1 MPSPSSE
8 KIISPYRVFCNTC
21 RDTDLKVSTL
31 IIHKDKVSVNLILE
45 VWDILYMS
53 DIFFLILCIRVN
65 LYKDMNNTY
74 MMHFY
79 MIIKNAH

>member
-8 KIISPYRVFCNTC
+8 MVVSPYRVVCNTC
-21 RDTDLKVSTL
+21 KETDLKVSTL
-31 IIHKDKVSVNLILE
+31 IIHKEMVSVNHILE
-45 VWDILYMS
+45 VWVFFILY
-53 DIFFLILCIRVN
+53 IPVN
-65 LYKDMNNTY
+65 LYKDINTKY

>member
-8 KIISPYRVFCNTC
+8 MVVSPYRVVCNTC
-21 RDTDLKVSTL
+21 KETVLKVSTL
-31 IIHKDKVSVNLILE
+31 IIHKEMVSVNLILE
-45 VWDILYMS
+45 VWVFFILY
-53 DIFFLILCIRVN
+53 IPVN
-65 LYKDMNNTY
+65 LYKDINTKY

>member
-8 KIISPYRVFCNTC
+8 MVVSPYRVVCNTC
-21 RDTDLKVSTL
+21 KETDLKVSTL
-31 IIHKDKVSVNLILE
+31 IIHKEMVSVNLILE
-45 VWDILYMS
+45 VWV
-53 DIFFLILCIRVN
+53 FFLLYIPVN
-65 LYKDMNNTY
+65 LYKDKNTKY

>member
-8 KIISPYRVFCNTC
+8 MVVSPYRVVCNTC
-21 RDTDLKVSTL
+21 KETDLKVSTL
-31 IIHKDKVSVNLILE
+31 IIHKEMVSVNRILE
-45 VWDILYMS
+45 VWVFFILY
-53 DIFFLILCIRVN
+53 IPVN
-65 LYKDMNNTY
+65 LYKDINTKY

>member
-8 KIISPYRVFCNTC
+8 MVVSPYRVVCNTC
-21 RDTDLKVSTL
+21 KETDLKVSTL
-31 IIHKDKVSVNLILE
+31 IIHKEMVSVNRILE
-45 VWDILYMS
+45 VWDFFVLY
-53 DIFFLILCIRVN
+53 IPVN
-65 LYKDMNNTY
+65 LYKDINTKY

>member
-8 KIISPYRVFCNTC
+8 MVVSPYRVVCNTC
-21 RDTDLKVSTL
+21 KEADLKVSTL
-31 IIHKDKVSVNLILE
+31 IIHKEMVSVNLILE
-45 VWDILYMS
+45 VWVFFILY
-53 DIFFLILCIRVN
+53 IPVN
-65 LYKDMNNTY
+65 LYKDINTKY

>member
-8 KIISPYRVFCNTC
+8 MVVSPYRVVCNTC
-21 RDTDLKVSTL
+21 KETDLKVSTL
-31 IIHKDKVSVNLILE
+31 IVHKEKVIVNLILE
-45 VWDILYMS
+45 VWVFFILY
-53 DIFFLILCIRVN
+53 IPVN
-65 LYKDMNNTY
+65 LYKDINKTY

>member
-8 KIISPYRVFCNTC
+8 MVVSPYRVVCNTC
-21 RDTDLKVSTL
+21 KETDLKVSTL
-31 IIHKDKVSVNLILE
+31 IIHKEMVSVNLILE
-45 VWDILYMS
+45 VW
-53 DIFFLILCIRVN
+53 IFFILFIPVN
-65 LYKDMNNTY
+65 LYKDINTKY

>member
-8 KIISPYRVFCNTC
+8 MVVSPYRVVCNTC
-21 RDTDLKVSTL
+21 KETDLKVSTL
-31 IIHKDKVSVNLILE
+31 IIHKEMVSVNRILE
-45 VWDILYMS
+45 VWVFFILY
-53 DIFFLILCIRVN
+53 IPVN
-65 LYKDMNNTY
+65 LYKDIHTKY

>member
-8 KIISPYRVFCNTC
+8 MVVSPYRVICNTC
-21 RDTDLKVSTL
+21 KETDLKVSTL
-31 IIHKDKVSVNLILE
+31 IIQKEMVSVNLILE
-45 VWDILYMS
+45 VWVFFILY
-53 DIFFLILCIRVN
+53 IPVN
-65 LYKDMNNTY
+65 LYKDINTKY

>member
-8 KIISPYRVFCNTC
+8 MVVSPYRVVCNTC
-21 RDTDLKVSTL
+21 KETDLKVSTL
-31 IIHKDKVSVNLILE
+31 IIHKEMVSVNRILE
-45 VWDILYMS
+45 VWVFFILY
-53 DIFFLILCIRVN
+53 IPVN
-65 LYKDMNNTY
+65 LYKDIDTKY

>member
-8 KIISPYRVFCNTC
+8 MVVSPYRVVCNTC
-21 RDTDLKVSTL
+21 KVTDLKVSTL
-31 IIHKDKVSVNLILE
+31 IIHKEMVSVNLILE
-45 VWDILYMS
+45 VWVFFILY
-53 DIFFLILCIRVN
+53 IPVN
-65 LYKDMNNTY
+65 LYKDINTKY

>member
-8 KIISPYRVFCNTC
+8 MVVSPFRVICNTC
-21 RDTDLKVSTL
+21 KETDLKVSTL
-31 IIHKDKVSVNLILE
+31 IIHKEMVSVNLILE
-45 VWDILYMS
+45 VWVFFILY
-53 DIFFLILCIRVN
+53 IPVN
-65 LYKDMNNTY
+65 LYKDINTKY

>member
-8 KIISPYRVFCNTC
+8 MVVSPYRVVCNTC
-21 RDTDLKVSTL
+21 KETDPKVSTL
-31 IIHKDKVSVNLILE
+31 IIHKEMVSVNLILE
-45 VWDILYMS
+45 VWVFFILY
-53 DIFFLILCIRVN
+53 IPVN
-65 LYKDMNNTY
+65 LYKDINTKY

>member
-8 KIISPYRVFCNTC
+8 MVVSPYRVVCNTSKE
-21 RDTDLKVSTL
+21 TDLKVSTL
-31 IIHKDKVSVNLILE
+31 IIHKEMVSVNLILE
-45 VWDILYMS
+45 VWVFFILY
-53 DIFFLILCIRVN
+53 IPVN
-65 LYKDMNNTY
+65 LYKDINTKY